1 MALDRETQQV
11 SIGID
16 CDPSSALRSVFG
28 RPAALLPGS
37 VSVFAMLTFAHD
49 ANNKQSSTADRR
61 QRRGRMSGLLLGL
74 VALGISRPVA
84 AAPRLVVSVY
94 PDQGAMAAA
103 PQGASTRPTT
113 CGCDGRFDAADA
125 RLGQAMPLGALTVR
139 LLDAQGRELA
149 RMATAAQPNGRQSA
163 VFDLPDAIGW
173 RAELRDLPRGWL
185 PCAAAE
191 APERAT
197 GRQDQDLE
205 IGLRP
210 ACAPLPAGDARVYQ
224 PGINARAADQPRPAG
239 AFHRLVTGQVFVDRD
254 LDGLSDADEVGLA
267 GVRVTLAEGRRTHR
281 TRTAPSG
288 RFTFRGDI
296 ATGFVVQVQPPLG
309 YRVTTTDR
317 FQHVPQSA
325 MPGTKI
331 GFGLV
336 AVEGKSAGAAALVAA
351 ASVRPTAAQVLA
363 SPPRQPDGVHFVAAW
378 PSPAGAATSS
388 TSLGMTGPGPRVG
401 QGRHPTSS
409 IGKDDPTCAS

>member
-1 MALDRETQQV
+1 
-11 SIGID
+11 
-16 CDPSSALRSVFG
+16 
-28 RPAALLPGS
+28 
-37 VSVFAMLTFAHD
+37 MLTFAHD
-49 ANNKQSSTADRR
+49 ANNKQSSMADRR
-61 QRRGRMSGLLLGL
+61 QRRGRVGGLLLGM

-103 PQGASTRPTT
+103 PHGASARPT

-139 LLDAQGRELA
+139 LIDARGQELA
-149 RMATAAQPNGRQSA
+149 RGATAAQPNGRQSV
-163 VFDLPDAIGW
+163 VFDLPDAVGW

-185 PCAAAE
+185 PCAAAA
-191 APERAT
+191 APERETA
-197 GRQDQDLE
+197 RQDQGLE

-210 ACAPLPAGDARVYQ
+210 GCAPPLAGDGQAL
-224 PGINARAADQPRPAG
+224 PSGISARAADQPRPAG

-296 ATGFVVQVQPPLG
+296 ATGFVVQVQPPVG

-325 MPGTKI
+325 MPGTVI
-331 GFGLV
+331 GFGLI

-351 ASVRPTAAQVLA
+351 ASVRPTAARVLA
-363 SPPRQPDGVHFVAAW
+363 SPPRQTDDVRFVAAW

-388 TSLGMTGPGPRVG
+388 SSLGMTGPGPKVG